1 MRPTRPLLLRVLAPM
16 IATALFVALAQA
28 ETPHTY
34 GVTEPELRSRTEV
47 NAVLSQAPKPPAE
60 ASLRPLTIL
69 FAGGAK
75 DHPPQ
80 SHSHDVL
87 PKRWKVL
94 LGGAGPGEEPISN
107 M

>member
-1 MRPTRPLLLRVLAPM
+1 MKTAHLPRTLALM
-16 IATALFVALAQA
+16 TATTLFAALAQA

-34 GVTEPELRSRTEV
+34 GVTEPQLRSRAEV
-47 NAVLSQAPKPPAE
+47 NAVLSQAPQPPAE

-87 PKRWKVL
+87 PKRW
-94 LGGAGPGEEPISN
+94 
-107 M
+107 